1 MLRLKGANMKKLTT
15 HNEQLVFLKKAE
27 GQIRGIQKMIEE
39 GRYCVDIL
47 NQVHSVIYAL
57 ARIEDKILEKHFE
70 HCVANAVKGRSEADR
85 KQKLDEILQLISRF
99 RKT

>member
-1 MLRLKGANMKKLTT
+1 MSQPAT
-15 HNEQLVFLKKAE
+15 HTEQLVFLKKIE
-27 GQIRGIQKMIEE
+27 GQVRGLQKMIDE

-57 ARIEDKILEKHFE
+57 ARVEDKILEKHFE
-70 HCVANAVKGRSEADR
+70 HCVANAVKGRSEGDR
-85 KQKLDEILQLISRF
+85 KKKLDEILQLISRF